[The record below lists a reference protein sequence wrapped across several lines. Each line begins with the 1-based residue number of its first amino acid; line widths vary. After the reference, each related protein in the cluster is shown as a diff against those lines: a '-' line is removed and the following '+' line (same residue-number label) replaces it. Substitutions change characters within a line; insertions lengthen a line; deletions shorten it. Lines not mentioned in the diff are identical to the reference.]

1 MLNALRHLVFGYPLA
16 TSQSG
21 LQRLAVPLAFVI
33 LSANPL
39 SSSAYASEEIFI
51 AFGGSG
57 TRGLTYGLFVSL
69 AIVALYFIVIFSYQ
83 QVVRVYTGG
92 GGSYTV
98 AKTNLGV
105 PWGLAAGAG
114 LLIDYILTVAVSVA
128 AGVEALSSA
137 FPELSDRKI
146 QVSIAFILGITLLN
160 LRGVRESALTFTFP
174 VYLFIVSLLIMI
186 GVGIGRYLISGEPA
200 AVDINQVSQASGA
213 IGILLLLRAF
223 ASGCVALTGIESVSN
238 ATTIFKAPVSHNA
251 RLTLL
256 MLGVVMAILFIGISL
271 LTYLFQL
278 SPTDNETL
286 VSQVA
291 RASVGVNVFYYV
303 VLTSTTLI
311 LILAANTAFTDFP
324 RLSAIMA
331 RDGYLPRPLANLGD
345 RLVYF
350 NGIITL
356 AVFSIALILLSHA
369 DIHSL
374 IPLYAIGVFIG
385 FTLTQ
390 SGMVSYWLKNRE
402 KGWRSG
408 LIINSIGAIVTA
420 AVLVEITVVK
430 FAPGTWVGAW
440 IVVLVISL
448 LVISFYAIRNHYS
461 AVAEALSL
469 ERRETSQERMTGT
482 IAIMPIGAVHRAVLP
497 AIDYARSIA
506 ADVRAV
512 HVAVDEVA
520 AQDVREQWHT
530 INPGIDMIF
539 LPSPYRAVVSP
550 LVQYIHKVAEENPHQ
565 RVVVVIPEFVPR
577 RWWQQFLHNQTA
589 LFIKGALLFQRHII
603 VVSVPYHL
611 PR

>member
-16 TSQSG
+16 TSQSAI
-21 LQRLAVPLAFVI
+21 QRLAVPLAFVI

-39 SSSAYASEEIFI
+39 SSSAYASEEILI
-51 AFGGSG
+51 AFGDTGA
-57 TRGLTYGLFVSL
+57 RGLTYALFVSL
-69 AIVALYFIVIFSYQ
+69 AIVALYFIVVFSYQ

-105 PWGLAAGAG
+105 PWGLIAGAG
-114 LLIDYILTVAVSVA
+114 LLIDYVLTVAVSVS
-128 AGVEALSSA
+128 AGVAALASA
-137 FPELSDRKI
+137 FPEFADHKVS
-146 QVSIAFILGITLLN
+146 VSIALILGLTVLN
-160 LRGVRESALTFTFP
+160 LRGVRESAFAFALP
-174 VYLFIVSLLIMI
+174 VYLFIICLIVMTGI
-186 GVGIGRYLISGEPA
+186 GVFRYLVHGTPA
-200 AVDINQVSQASGA
+200 TVDINQVSQTSGA

-223 ASGCVALTGIESVSN
+223 AAGCVALTGIESVSN

-251 RLTLL
+251 RVTLL
-256 MLGVVMAILFIGISL
+256 MLGVIMAALFMGISL
-271 LTYLFQL
+271 LTYLFDIGH
-278 SPTDNETL
+278 SDSETL

-291 RASVGVNVFYYV
+291 KASLGVNIFYYI

-311 LILAANTAFTDFP
+311 LLLAANTAFADFP

-350 NGIITL
+350 NGILTL
-356 AVFSIALILLSHA
+356 AFFSVILIILSNA
-369 DIHSL
+369 NTHSL
-374 IPLYAIGVFIG
+374 IPLYAIGVFVG

-408 LIINSIGAIVTA
+408 LIINGIGAIVTGV
-420 AVLVEITVVK
+420 VLVEITVVK

-440 IVVLVISL
+440 IIVLVIFL
-448 LVISFYAIRNHYS
+448 LILLFYAIRNHYT
-461 AVAEALSL
+461 AVADALSL
-469 ERRETSQERMTGT
+469 ERETSLERMTGI
-482 IAIMPIGAVHRAVLP
+482 IAIVPIGAVHRAVLP

-512 HVAVDEVA
+512 HVTVDEVA
-520 AQDVREQWHT
+520 AQSVRDRWSRISQGL
-530 INPGIDMIF
+530 NLIF

-550 LVQYIHKVAEENPHQ
+550 LVQYIHKVAEESPHQ